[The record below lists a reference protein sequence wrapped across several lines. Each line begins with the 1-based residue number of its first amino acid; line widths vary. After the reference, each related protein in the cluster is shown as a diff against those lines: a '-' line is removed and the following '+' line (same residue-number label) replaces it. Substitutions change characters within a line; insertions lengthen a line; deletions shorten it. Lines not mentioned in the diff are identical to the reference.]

1 MKKLV
6 ALTPEA
12 AAKVAAVPSRKKTKF
27 INDAIEAYKP
37 PKEKTDDD

>member
-12 AAKVAAVPSRKKTKF
+12 AAIIAAQPSRKKTKF
-27 INDAIEAYKP
+27 INDAIEAYQP
-37 PKEKTDDD
+37 PKEEKK